1 MQSAAALWW
10 RARFARWPRPLTP
23 TAGYTLLVPVPGDI
37 PVFLD
42 LALAVCRLQDHENR
56 LSTFVIPDVRT
67 PQIESRVAEAAT
79 TWPGELR
86 LLDLPHPERELL
98 PRLRNPGK
106 NHGVQI
112 IAGVSAASSSHVVLH
127 DADLFML
134 QPNVHESQYVK
145 AKSANLSVLGVSKS
159 WDDWYPKHGLTLAAT
174 WEMTARTD
182 WLRMFPPYRHMG
194 HDARMFGEQHT
205 FDTTF
210 WAQCQTPPA
219 QIGIVDRSDDLV
231 HFNYVISTYRNFQRS
246 KGPFPDN
253 RFRLL
258 LIRLMIDLFDHGDG
272 VYAVPELSRLAAGLG
287 KSGER
292 VYYVSEDAAA
302 YRDFRPQ
309 LTKIL
314 DGPWSD
320 PDRRAEAVSD
330 LRPFDEFFDA

>member
-10 RARFARWPRPLTP
+10 RFRFARWPRQLSPAP
-23 TAGYTLLVPVPGDI
+23 GYTLLVPVPGDI

-42 LALAVCRLQDHENR
+42 LALAVCRLQDHDNR

-67 PQIESRVAEAAT
+67 PQIEKRVAEAAVN
-79 TWPGELR
+79 WPGELR
-86 LLDLPHPERELL
+86 LIDLPHPERELL

-134 QPNVHESQYVK
+134 EPGVHESQYAQ
-145 AKSANLSVLGVSKS
+145 AKTADFSVLGVSKS
-159 WDDWYPKHGLTLAAT
+159 WDEWFGRHGLTLAAT

-182 WLRMFPPYRHMG
+182 WLRAFPPFRHMG
-194 HDARMFGEQHT
+194 HDAPMFGEQHT

-210 WAQCQTPPA
+210 WAQCQTPA
-219 QIGIVDRSDDLV
+219 SRIGVIDRSDDLV
-231 HFNYVISTYRNFQRS
+231 HFNYVISTYRNFQRA

-258 LIRLMIDLFDHGDG
+258 LIRLLIDLFDHGDG
-272 VYAVPELSRLAAGLG
+272 EYAVPAVTGLAAGLG
-287 KSGER
+287 KSGAR
-292 VYYVSEDAAA
+292 VHYVADDASA
-302 YRDFRPQ
+302 YREFRPQ

-320 PDRRAEAVSD
+320 PARRAKAVEE
-330 LRPFDEFFDA
+330 LRPFDEFFGA